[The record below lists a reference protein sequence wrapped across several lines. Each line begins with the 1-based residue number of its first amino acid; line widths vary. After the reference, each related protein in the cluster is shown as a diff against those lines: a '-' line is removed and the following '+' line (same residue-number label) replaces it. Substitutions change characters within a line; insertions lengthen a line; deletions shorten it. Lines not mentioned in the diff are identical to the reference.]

1 MANEKKL
8 ASTKTKRVDA
18 EKACEHYARVVLG
31 CVCTRRPVRTQFQ
44 SIDFFG
50 ADVVGKR
57 QDGSH
62 VYIQVTTGQA
72 SAARVR
78 RRKLEAY
85 PWHPSDTV
93 YLLQLCRDDSQRP
106 IRWFFKVHKYAT
118 SLNLVGMLNDEPSDT
133 WMGRK
138 WLNSDEV
145 YDVPRIWFK
154 AWKED
159 FDYAAKK

>member
-1 MANEKKL
+1 MSERKKL

-18 EKACEHYARVVLG
+18 EKACEHYARVVLD

-57 QDGSH
+57 RDGSH

-72 SAARVR
+72 NAARVR

-85 PWHPSDTV
+85 PWHPSDAV

-106 IRWFFKVHKYAT
+106 IRWFFNIHRYVIEDIASALT
-118 SLNLVGMLNDEPSDT
+118 EECPDRV
-133 WMGRK
+133 WR
-138 WLNSDEV
+138 NSDEQM
-145 YDVPRIWFK
+145 DVPRIWFK
-154 AWKED
+154 AYKED
-159 FDYAAKK
+159 FDYDGK

>member
-1 MANEKKL
+1 MSVGRDAKKKL

-57 QDGSH
+57 KDGSH

-72 SAARVR
+72 NAARVR

-85 PWHPSDTV
+85 PWHGSDVV

-106 IRWFFKVHKYAT
+106 IRWFFKVHKYD
-118 SLNLVGMLNDEPSDT
+118 LPVRQIDT
-133 WMGRK
+133 PVAQSERTWK
-138 WLNSDEV
+138 NSDEE

-154 AWKED
+154 AYKEG
-159 FDYAAKK
+159 FDYGD